1 MHLKKRKKI
10 YCLSQSFLKSV
21 AVVCRRSKFLMYKHV
36 ISLKLQ
42 WNSLNI
48 YIKKVIRTKEKMWDS
63 NDLFFLFRWQG
74 KGKCLMKIQPQQEN
88 HQKIKRNQR
97 KHIKSCVS
105 IRVLIKG
112 SVGAGLKFGQDIL
125 KFDNGWLCHLTED

>member
-1 MHLKKRKKI
+1 M
-10 YCLSQSFLKSV
+10 

-63 NDLFFLFRWQG
+63 NDLFFFLDG
-74 KGKCLMKIQPQQEN
+74 KGKE
-88 HQKIKRNQR
+88 
-97 KHIKSCVS
+97 
-105 IRVLIKG
+105 
-112 SVGAGLKFGQDIL
+112 SV
-125 KFDNGWLCHLTED
+125 

>member
-1 MHLKKRKKI
+1 MCFNASQEKKKN

-63 NDLFFLFRWQG
+63 NDLFFFSDG
-74 KGKCLMKIQPQQEN
+74 KGKE
-88 HQKIKRNQR
+88 
-97 KHIKSCVS
+97 
-105 IRVLIKG
+105 
-112 SVGAGLKFGQDIL
+112 SV
-125 KFDNGWLCHLTED
+125 